1 MFIRLTAV
9 ALFALQFRFGEGRR
23 RLPPEPRRTS
33 GSSVSMQLFSAAPR
47 LLPRSTESIWFS
59 SPALDEDAA
68 LTEMEASL
76 EAQVA
81 AAHVTLAP
89 VLAPNAATVCRS
101 FSRSETSTP
110 TCLSWVGRDGR
121 VGLPLRTTT

>member
-1 MFIRLTAV
+1 
-9 ALFALQFRFGEGRR
+9 
-23 RLPPEPRRTS
+23 
-33 GSSVSMQLFSAAPR
+33 MQLFCAAPR

-81 AAHVTLAP
+81 AAHVVWAP
-89 VLAPNAATVCRS
+89 VPAPNAATVCRS
-101 FSRSETSTP
+101 FLRSETSTP

-121 VGLPLRTTT
+121 VG

>member
-1 MFIRLTAV
+1 
-9 ALFALQFRFGEGRR
+9 
-23 RLPPEPRRTS
+23 
-33 GSSVSMQLFSAAPR
+33 MQLFSAAPR

-81 AAHVTLAP
+81 AAHVRWRL
-89 VLAPNAATVCRS
+89 C
-101 FSRSETSTP
+101 SEPSP
-110 TCLSWVGRDGR
+110 PPCLSGVGRDGR
-121 VGLPLRTTT
+121 GGLPLRTTT